1 MINDVLAELKERMD
15 KTIES
20 FRHDLMSIRT
30 GRANAAILD
39 KIQIDYYGIP
49 TPLQQVANI
58 SVPEAQQL
66 LIKPYSVNDLK
77 AIETAI
83 SKSDL
88 GLNPNNDGS
97 QIRLNLPPLTE
108 ERRRDLSKVVSKR
121 AEEARIAIRNV
132 RRDGIQDMRDFEK
145 EKMISE
151 DDLKR
156 GEEQVQ
162 QKTDAHIKLVDEI
175 ARDKEAEIM
184 KV

>member
-58 SVPEAQQL
+58 NVPEAQQL

-97 QIRLNLPPLTE
+97 QIRLNLPSLTE

>member
-175 ARDKEAEIM
+175 AREKEAEIM